1 MGGAS
6 KLTTSKAQP
15 NICFYIEASELI
27 NMMMTK
33 YNIYYERYSAA
44 EYFICIYGI
53 EIKYFYI
60 VKHNTVKYM
69 RNIIMV
75 HIKYLEL
82 AGEKKK
88 L

>member
-1 MGGAS
+1 M
-6 KLTTSKAQP
+6 TTSKAQP
-15 NICFYIEASELI
+15 NICFYIEAPELI
-27 NMMMTK
+27 NMIMITK

-60 VKHNTVKYM
+60 VKRNTVKYM
-69 RNIIMV
+69 RNIIIV

-88 L
+88 LWQSQ